1 VTARLGTA
9 MTSRAERTRAQAAA
23 AAIGLVERDAPLA
36 VKLLTPLL
44 DDPAHDVR
52 VALLASLGAGYAA
65 VNSPEQLAQLLGRA
79 EGNAMRRL
87 VVAAA
92 FVMLARTDAGE
103 TAAKQALGKLAERGR
118 PMVRRTARLT
128 LGLIEADADGI
139 ALLEQLV
146 P

>member
-1 VTARLGTA
+1 
-9 MTSRAERTRAQAAA
+9 
-23 AAIGLVERDAPLA
+23 
-36 VKLLTPLL
+36 
-44 DDPAHDVR
+44 
-52 VALLASLGAGYAA
+52 
-65 VNSPEQLAQLLGRA
+65 
-79 EGNAMRRL
+79 MRRL